1 VLKYQCLYHTSS
13 SNLARPHRLDSR
25 SIDVA
30 EMAEVDQSPQ
40 KYSTLAWEIYDQSRH
55 QGDVRLLG
63 HAA

>member
-30 EMAEVDQSPQ
+30 EMAEVDQSPP
-40 KYSTLAWEIYDQSRH
+40 EIQYVGL
-55 QGDVRLLG
+55 GDI
-63 HAA
+63 